1 MADIASHNTGTVDRI
16 LDAAERLFAENGF
29 HATSLRQITQH
40 AEANLAAVNYHFGS
54 KQALIVAVFKRR
66 LDALNSARLARLDEL
81 LASDET
87 PALEAVLDAFV
98 RPAIVFTHASDD
110 TGHRFMRIL
119 MRAFADRDADLHA
132 ALSSEYAHV
141 MRRFAAAIART
152 LPEHC
157 PDRIRRQLDFIVGA
171 LTHTMAECNHED
183 PARIADDL
191 VRFSAA
197 GLGSL
202 PHPSQQAQQP
212 AHRVGAH
219 GTMEIVR

>member
-1 MADIASHNTGTVDRI
+1 MSHLATQSTGTVDRI
-16 LDAAERLFAENGF
+16 LDVAERLFAENGF
-29 HATSLRQITQH
+29 HATSLRQITQD
-40 AEANLAAVNYHFGS
+40 AEVNLAAVNYHFGS

-81 LASDET
+81 LASDAP

-98 RPAIVFTHASDD
+98 RPAIVFTHASDE

-119 MRAFADRDADLHA
+119 LRAFADQDADLHA

-141 MRRFAAAIART
+141 MRRFAAAIAET
-152 LPEHC
+152 LPDHC

-171 LTHTMAECNHED
+171 LTHTMAESGHDD
-183 PARIADDL
+183 PGQIADDL

-202 PHPSQQAQQP
+202 PHPSLQTANQ
-212 AHRVGAH
+212 VGAK
-219 GTMEIVR
+219 GTLEIVR